1 MDFKYLTQSGVK
13 DSMGKLSTVELF
25 WIKKPRGYKL
35 FIHQNLIIDLLNMK
49 TFSTKLMPPIDWPFA
64 LDAFKCVGN
73 SK

>member
-13 DSMGKLSTVELF
+13 DSMGQLWNY